1 MPHERV
7 MLGESEF
14 KWKWLFMLARGL
26 EGGGRECPSAR
37 IAVVNSKEGSKA
49 QGLTIALGCIKSGE
63 TTGSSENRRE
73 AAGSNQKRRE
83 ATGIECLH
91 LS

>member
-1 MPHERV
+1 MLQEGV

-14 KWKWLFMLARGL
+14 KWNGCSKLL
-26 EGGGRECPSAR
+26 GGGRDCPSAR

-83 ATGIECLH
+83 AMGIECLH